1 MGGRTVWQCRQRWNN
16 HLDPSNNKATK
27 SELAAAAKKA
37 GDDHFA
43 KLEDERKARVARMNQ
58 LEDERKAER
67 KARVA
72 RMNQLEMERREAVTS
87 GGTVQDPA
95 CIVTYYAV

>member
-1 MGGRTVWQCRQRWNN
+1 
-16 HLDPSNNKATK
+16 
-27 SELAAAAKKA
+27 
-37 GDDHFA
+37 
-43 KLEDERKARVARMNQ
+43 MNQ

-87 GGTVQDPA
+87 G
-95 CIVTYYAV
+95 

>member
-1 MGGRTVWQCRQRWNN
+1 MGGRVAWQCRERWNN

-58 LEDERKAER
+58 LE
-67 KARVA
+67 
-72 RMNQLEMERREAVTS
+72 MERREAVTS